1 MTLRTLVIRE
11 TGMPAPGELQW
22 TTEQMIASGW
32 QLVASERIHAQEM
45 NLVFRKDAA
54 DEEPFLPLQPD
65 L

>member
-11 TGMPAPGELQW
+11 TGMPASGEIQW